1 MGGSTREGS
10 RCCTRWTPYG
20 PPRLAAVFNMS
31 GSEIIVLLLLA
42 LIVLGPERLPDAVRS
57 FGRVYGQ
64 VRRMGDGFRTEMR
77 SALEEPVRELRETA
91 DLARRAVMEAPEP
104 DDEPDDEPEPGPV
117 TGADPVGEVPPPAP
131 SEPPPS
137 RES

>member
-1 MGGSTREGS
+1 
-10 RCCTRWTPYG
+10 
-20 PPRLAAVFNMS
+20 MS

-64 VRRMGDGFRTEMR
+64 VRRMGEGFRTEMR

-104 DDEPDDEPEPGPV
+104 DAEPEPGPT
-117 TGADPVGEVPPPAP
+117 TGASPAGEVPPPTP
-131 SEPPPS
+131 SDPPPA
-137 RES
+137 REP

>member
-1 MGGSTREGS
+1 
-10 RCCTRWTPYG
+10 
-20 PPRLAAVFNMS
+20 MS

-64 VRRMGDGFRTEMR
+64 VRRMGEGFRTEMR

-91 DLARRAVMEAPEP
+91 DLARRAVMDAP
-104 DDEPDDEPEPGPV
+104 EPDDEPEPGPV
-117 TGADPVGEVPPPAP
+117 TGDSPAVEVPPPAP
-131 SEPPPS
+131 SDPPPA
-137 RES
+137 REP